1 MTTTANNSIYTS
13 TKINVK
19 GQGYTVLVVTGLH
32 NYVSVSKDMPNTKR
46 ATLGRDFKNFDD
58 AVKFY
63 KSPEMKTEL
72 LKVEMGLA

>member
-1 MTTTANNSIYTS
+1 MTTTANNSVYTS

-19 GQGYTVLVVTGLH
+19 GQGYTVLVVTGAY
-32 NYVSVSKDMPNTKR
+32 NYVSVSKDMPNTMR

-63 KSPEMKTEL
+63 KSPEMKTAL
-72 LKVEMGLA
+72 LKIEMGI